1 MNHIANTAITRRH
14 FVVASASAAGGLA
27 ISVAFPGIADAASIG
42 PQAWGP
48 TSVPNEI
55 NAFLAIDPDG
65 TVLIRSP
72 HQEMG
77 QGAIT
82 ALPMIVA
89 EELECD
95 WSKVKVEHASAARN
109 LRDKDVYGDM
119 VTAGSRGVRMSWQM
133 LLQAGA
139 SARERLIAAAAQRW
153 NVTASECEA
162 ANSKVLHK
170 ASGRSLDYGALAAD
184 AAKIKLDKE
193 PAIRTPDQF
202 KFIGKPVARLD
213 TPLKI
218 NGSAKFAID
227 TRIPDMV
234 YAAIAACPVFGGK
247 LKSVDEFPAKG
258 RRGVLQVVKLD
269 NAVAVVADRF
279 WRAKEALALLK
290 PEWDV
295 GEAGST
301 DTAQFAKL
309 YRDTLDGPMVIARN
323 DGNVDD
329 VFAKGG
335 KVVEAVYEAPHLAH
349 ATMEPLNATVHLQA
363 DQLDVW
369 LGSQSPMGSLQQA
382 VAASGLKPE
391 QIVIHN
397 CFLGG
402 GFGRRTVNDEMRQA
416 ILVAKQVGKP
426 VKLVWTREEDMTQDR
441 YRPQAAVRL
450 KTALDSDGMP
460 VAFDAKIAV
469 GSILRS
475 VGGRATQG
483 GLENQA
489 IEGIA
494 NTNYKIPNVRVG
506 AMLKNTHVPVMF
518 WRSVGSSQNAFFM
531 ESYIDELAHASGQD
545 AYKFRRALLAHRKDF
560 LGVLDMLAEKGDW
573 GKPLPAGRGRGIAI
587 HECYNTILGQLA
599 EVTVSPKGEVR
610 VDRVVAAVDC
620 GHVINPSIVEAQ
632 IQSGVIYGLSAA
644 LYGEITI
651 KDGRVEQSNF
661 DSYEVVRLA
670 DTPKIE
676 VYFALSGGKKWG
688 GIGEPGTAATAPAVA
703 NAVFAATG
711 TRVRSMPLKNVKLPG
726 PA

>member
-65 TVLIRSP
+65 TILIRSP

-153 NVTASECEA
+153 NVPASECEA

-170 ASGRSLDYGALAAD
+170 ASGRSLDYGVLAAD

-247 LKSVDEFPAKG
+247 LKSVDESPAKG

-335 KVVEAVYEAPHLAH
+335 KVVEAVYEAPHLAMLL
-349 ATMEPLNATVHLQA
+349 MEPLNATGICRPTTLMS
-363 DQLDVW
+363 
-369 LGSQSPMGSLQQA
+369 GSDRNRRWVRSSKQSP
-382 VAASGLKPE
+382 
-391 QIVIHN
+391 
-397 CFLGG
+397 
-402 GFGRRTVNDEMRQA
+402 R
-416 ILVAKQVGKP
+416 P
-426 VKLVWTREEDMTQDR
+426 V
-441 YRPQAAVRL
+441 
-450 KTALDSDGMP
+450 
-460 VAFDAKIAV
+460 
-469 GSILRS
+469 
-475 VGGRATQG
+475 
-483 GLENQA
+483 
-489 IEGIA
+489 
-494 NTNYKIPNVRVG
+494 
-506 AMLKNTHVPVMF
+506 
-518 WRSVGSSQNAFFM
+518 
-531 ESYIDELAHASGQD
+531 
-545 AYKFRRALLAHRKDF
+545 
-560 LGVLDMLAEKGDW
+560 
-573 GKPLPAGRGRGIAI
+573 
-587 HECYNTILGQLA
+587 
-599 EVTVSPKGEVR
+599 
-610 VDRVVAAVDC
+610 
-620 GHVINPSIVEAQ
+620 
-632 IQSGVIYGLSAA
+632 
-644 LYGEITI
+644 
-651 KDGRVEQSNF
+651 
-661 DSYEVVRLA
+661 
-670 DTPKIE
+670 
-676 VYFALSGGKKWG
+676 
-688 GIGEPGTAATAPAVA
+688 
-703 NAVFAATG
+703 
-711 TRVRSMPLKNVKLPG
+711 
-726 PA
+726 